1 VNLTFNTENPNE
13 ISSRI
18 SSITLTS
25 EDDSIN
31 ERLGYYSD
39 AVQSIMNNPIIGVGV
54 GNWKIKSIDYAGQSV
69 SGYTVPYHVHND
81 FLQITAE
88 IGIVGGLIYLMIYL
102 LPIYSIIR
110 KNKNQVLDNL
120 NLVYILVIFA
130 VYIDSMLN
138 FPMSRPVNH
147 IFLLFTLVAIM
158 QTLKTKYDNE
168 SS

>member
-1 VNLTFNTENPNE
+1 VNSTFNTENPNE

-18 SSITLTS
+18 SSIALTS

-39 AVQSIMNNPIIGVGV
+39 AVQSIMNNPIIGVGI

-102 LPIYSIIR
+102 FPIYSIIR

-120 NLVYILVIFA
+120 NLVYILVILA
-130 VYIDSMLN
+130 IYIDSMLN

-158 QTLKTKYDNE
+158 QTPKTKYDDE